1 MATAIF
7 EGSGK
12 RTVHGVFTAD
22 LGPTDGTSLCW
33 TKLYRAF
40 TASLA
45 DLNLSADGQGPRA
58 EGRLGFTWRLRL
70 LNIDAEQNS
79 LLAFLQPELFCAR
92 VPRTP
97 NCP

>member
-33 TKLYRAF
+33 TKLFRAF
-40 TASLA
+40 TATLA
-45 DLNLSADGQGPRA
+45 DLNLSADGQGPRV
-58 EGRLGFTWRLRL
+58 LRPPVLEIPKRSLERTLSLTHKRKRHFKASMADCCAVL
-70 LNIDAEQNS
+70 L
-79 LLAFLQPELFCAR
+79 L
-92 VPRTP
+92 
-97 NCP
+97 